1 MAQKLK
7 KMRKKIKAAS
17 NRHILRQQMELLTEL
32 SRTRY
37 YDICPIAESS
47 QAMAA
52 VHKELVKAESILFVR
67 IPIVFFGFLYLLKRI
82 GIKMEVD
89 IWK

>member
-17 NRHILRQQMELLTEL
+17 NRHILRRQMELLTEF